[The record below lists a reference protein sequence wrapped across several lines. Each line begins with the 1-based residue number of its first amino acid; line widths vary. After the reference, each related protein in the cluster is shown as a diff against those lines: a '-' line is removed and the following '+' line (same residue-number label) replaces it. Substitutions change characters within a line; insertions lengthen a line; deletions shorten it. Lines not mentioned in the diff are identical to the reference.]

1 MRIDMV
7 TEPGDPQRPNE
18 DYVSAALPT
27 AGAGGALVVLD
38 GVTPPEGD
46 DGCRHGV
53 PWFVSRLGG
62 ALLELSGSRR
72 DMTLAECL
80 AAAVARTA
88 DDHRQTC
95 DLSHPRTPQATVV
108 AARWDADVVE
118 HLVLSDSAL
127 LVERADGTVLPVL
140 DRRLA
145 ELPTS
150 VRQLRD
156 RARQTGRS
164 ADRAAYVRAVEGL
177 RNAPDGSGF
186 YTAAAD
192 PAVAA
197 RAVTGSHSRT
207 EVRTLLALTDGATRW
222 TETFRLGDWAGLFAL
237 VRKEG
242 PRALVTRVRTAEAE
256 VPVVRGKRHDDA
268 TVLLAELD

>member
-7 TEPGDPQRPNE
+7 TEPGNPQRLNE
-18 DYVSAALPT
+18 DYASAALPASGT
-27 AGAGGALVVLD
+27 GGALVVLD

-46 DGCRHGV
+46 DGCSHGV
-53 PWFVSRLGG
+53 PWFVARLGG
-62 ALLELSGSRR
+62 ALLELAGTRR
-72 DMTLAECL
+72 DMALAECL

-88 DDHRQTC
+88 DAHRETC
-95 DLSHPRTPQATVV
+95 DLFHPRTPQATVV
-108 AARWDADVVE
+108 VARWDEERVE

-127 LVERADGTVLPVL
+127 LVEAADGAVRPVL

-145 ELPTS
+145 ELPPT
-150 VRQLRD
+150 VRALRD
-156 RARQTGRS
+156 RVRRTGEA

-192 PAVAA
+192 PGVAA
-197 RAVTGSHSRT
+197 HAVTGSEPRAD
-207 EVRTLLALTDGATRW
+207 VRALLALTDGATRW
-222 TETFRLGDWAGLFAL
+222 TETFHLGDWTGLFSL

-242 PRALVTRVRTAEAE
+242 PRALVNRVRTAESEHA
-256 VPVVRGKRHDDA
+256 PLRGKLHDDA
-268 TVLLAELD
+268 TVLLAELE

>member
-18 DYVSAALPT
+18 DYASAALPA

-38 GVTPPEGD
+38 GVTPPAGEV
-46 DGCRHGV
+46 GCHHGV

-62 ALLELSGSRR
+62 ALLELAGSRR
-72 DMTLAECL
+72 DMTLAACL

-88 DDHRQTC
+88 DTHRETC
-95 DLSHPRTPQATVV
+95 DLFHPRTPQATVV
-108 AARWDADVVE
+108 MARWDEERVE

-127 LVERADGTVLPVL
+127 LIETADGTVRPVL

-145 ELPTS
+145 ELPPA
-150 VRQLRD
+150 VRELRD
-156 RARQTGRS
+156 RVRRTGAQS
-164 ADRAAYVRAVEGL
+164 DRAAYVRAVEGL
-177 RNAPDGSGF
+177 RNAADGSGF

-192 PAVAA
+192 PDVAV
-197 RAVTGSHSRT
+197 RAVTGTHSRA
-207 EVRTLLALTDGATRW
+207 EVRSLLALTDGATRW

-242 PRALVTRVRTAEAE
+242 PRALIARVRTAEAE
-256 VPVVRGKRHDDA
+256 SAPARGKQHDDA